1 MTTTPPAAAPL
12 ADHPFLSSIPVGS
25 LRRLA
30 THVRSQTYPAGER
43 IFREGERADRFFL
56 IRHGLVQLDIEV
68 PGRGLVEIEKLGAD
82 AALGWSWL
90 FSPHLW
96 QLTATVVERT
106 SVLVFDADA
115 LQTVMASD
123 PALGYE
129 LMRRFAGVMFD
140 RLNATRL
147 RLSDEI
153 TIPTAGAA
161 GSWAGKR
168 TSAPSWH

>member
-1 MTTTPPAAAPL
+1 MTTIPPAAAAL

-30 THVRSQTYPAGER
+30 AHVRSQTYPAGER

-68 PGRGLVEIEKLGAD
+68 GGRGLVEVETLGAD

-90 FSPHLW
+90 FSPYLW
-96 QLTATVVERT
+96 HLTATVVERT

-115 LQTVMASD
+115 LQTVMAAD

-129 LMRRFAGVMFD
+129 LMRRFAAVMFD

-147 RLSDEI
+147 RLSDEV
-153 TIPTAGAA
+153 TIPSAGTS
-161 GSWAGKR
+161 GPWAGKR